1 MPPSDLPNDA
11 RQVMSAEKAAVS
23 RALNLV
29 EDRRPEAHA
38 HVTALLAAL
47 KDAPKAADGHRVGLT
62 GPPGVGKSTLTSA
75 LARALRQRDRTVG
88 VVAVDPSSIRSGG
101 SLLGDRARMSFDPS
115 DDGLFVRS
123 LATAGEV
130 GGLAYAA
137 NSAVRV
143 LAAAYDTVV
152 IETTGVGQSEIDI
165 VHVADT
171 VVLVIQPGSGDV
183 LQFLKAGIME
193 IPDILVVNKADQ
205 DELAQRAVADLHGA
219 LRTAHAAGI
228 GGGQDADWETPI
240 IATSATKGTGI
251 DALVDALDGHRQH
264 LDATLAE
271 RRARGD
277 VQWALDLFNRKHGE
291 HGVTTLGGVA
301 QLKARAEQDIEGGAT
316 PLGLCEHLSQEYV
329 VALRKTPRGTHE

>member
-1 MPPSDLPNDA
+1 MPPSDLANDA
-11 RQVMSAEKAAVS
+11 QGVMSADKAAVS

-38 HVTALLAAL
+38 RVTELLASL
-47 KDAPKAADGHRVGLT
+47 KDAPKAAGGHRVGLT

-75 LARALRQRDRTVG
+75 LARAVRRQGRTVG

-115 DDGLFVRS
+115 DGGLFVRS

-143 LAAAYDTVV
+143 LAAAYDMVV
-152 IETTGVGQSEIDI
+152 VETTGVGQSEIDI

-205 DELAQRAVADLHGA
+205 DELAKRAVSDLRSA
-219 LRTAHAAGI
+219 LQTAHAAGAT
-228 GGGQDADWETPI
+228 GGQDADWETPI
-240 IATSATKGTGI
+240 IATSATQGAGI
-251 DALVDALDGHRQH
+251 DELIDALDGHRQH
-264 LDATLAE
+264 LGTTLAA
-271 RRARGD
+271 RRRRGE
-277 VQWALDLFNRKHGE
+277 VQWALDLFSRKHGE
-291 HGVTTLGGVA
+291 HGVSTLGGTA
-301 QLKARAEQDIEGGAT
+301 LLKSRAERDLDGGET
-316 PLGLCEHLSQEYV
+316 PLSLCERLSREYV
-329 VALRKTPRGTHE
+329 AALGQTP

>member
-1 MPPSDLPNDA
+1 MPPSDLADDA
-11 RQVMSAEKAAVS
+11 THVMSADKAAVS

-29 EDRRPEAHA
+29 EDRRPESHA
-38 HVTALLAAL
+38 RVAELLAAL
-47 KDAPKAADGHRVGLT
+47 KDAPRAVGGHRVGLT

-75 LARALRQRDRTVG
+75 LARAVRERGRTVG

-115 DDGLFVRS
+115 DAGLFVRS

-143 LAAAYDTVV
+143 LAAAYDMVV
-152 IETTGVGQSEIDI
+152 VETTGVGQSEIDI

-193 IPDILVVNKADQ
+193 IPDILVVNKADH
-205 DELAQRAVADLHGA
+205 DDLAMRAVADLRGA
-219 LRTAHAAGI
+219 LRTAHAAGA
-228 GGGQDADWETPI
+228 GAGQDADWETPI

-251 DALVDALDGHRQH
+251 DELIDALDEHRRH
-264 LDATLAE
+264 LETSLVARRGRGEAE
-271 RRARGD
+271 
-277 VQWALDLFNRKHGE
+277 WALDLFSRKHGE
-291 HGVTTLGGVA
+291 HGVSTLGGA
-301 QLKARAEQDIEGGAT
+301 AELRARVERDLDGGET
-316 PLGLCEHLSQEYV
+316 PLSLCERLSREYV
-329 VALRKTPRGTHE
+329 AALGQTP

>member
-1 MPPSDLPNDA
+1 MPPNDPVDDAA
-11 RQVMSAEKAAVS
+11 RVLRADKAAVS

-29 EDRRPEAHA
+29 EDKRADAHERVA
-38 HVTALLAAL
+38 ALLASL
-47 KDAPKAADGHRVGLT
+47 KGAPKALGGHRVGLT

-75 LARALRQRDRTVG
+75 IARAVRGRGRTMG
-88 VVAVDPSSIRSGG
+88 VVAVDPSSIVSGG

-115 DDGLFVRS
+115 DEGLFVRS

-143 LAAAYDTVV
+143 LAAAYDVV
-152 IETTGVGQSEIDI
+152 MIETTGVGQSEIDI

-205 DELAQRAVADLHGA
+205 EELARRAVADLRGA
-219 LRTAHAAGI
+219 LRTAHAVGV
-228 GGGQDADWETPI
+228 GSGDDDAWETPI
-240 IATSATKGTGI
+240 IATSATEGTGI
-251 DALVDALDGHRQH
+251 EELIDALDAHRLH
-264 LDATLAE
+264 LEPTLAA
-271 RRARGD
+271 RRHRGD
-277 VQWALDLFNRKHGE
+277 VQWVLDLFMRKHGE
-291 HGVTTLGGVA
+291 HGVSTLHGLA
-301 QLKARAEQDIEGGAT
+301 ELTARAERELDDGQT
-316 PLGLCEHLSQEYV
+316 PLSLCERLSRDYV
-329 VALRKTPRGTHE
+329 ATLRQTS

>member
-1 MPPSDLPNDA
+1 MPPSDVADDA
-11 RQVMSAEKAAVS
+11 QQVMSANKAAVS

-29 EDRRPEAHA
+29 EDRRPESHA
-38 HVTALLAAL
+38 RVAELLAAL
-47 KDAPKAADGHRVGLT
+47 KDAPKSTDGHRVGLT

-75 LARALRQRDRTVG
+75 LARSLRRRGRTVG
-88 VVAVDPSSIRSGG
+88 VVAVDPSSVRSGG
-101 SLLGDRARMSFDPS
+101 SLLGDRARMSFDPT
-115 DDGLFVRS
+115 DNGLFVRS

-193 IPDILVVNKADQ
+193 IPDVLVVNKADQ
-205 DELAQRAVADLHGA
+205 EELARRAVADLNGA
-219 LRTAHAAGI
+219 LRTASAAGA
-228 GGGQDADWETPI
+228 GGGENRGWEPPI
-240 IATSATKGTGI
+240 VATSATTGTGI
-251 DALVDALDGHRQH
+251 DELIDALDAHRGH
-264 LDATLAE
+264 LATTLAA
-271 RRARGD
+271 RRRQGE
-277 VQWALDLFNRKHGE
+277 VQWALDLFSRKHGE
-291 HGVTTLGGVA
+291 HGVSTLGGISTIE
-301 QLKARAEQDIEGGAT
+301 ARAKRNLDGGET
-316 PLGLCEHLSQEYV
+316 PLSLCEQLSREYV
-329 VALRKTPRGTHE
+329 AALGQTA

>member
-1 MPPSDLPNDA
+1 MPPSELADDA
-11 RQVMSAEKAAVS
+11 QHVMAADKAAVS
-23 RALNLV
+23 SALNLV

-38 HVTALLAAL
+38 RVTALLAKL
-47 KDAPKAADGHRVGLT
+47 KDAPRAASGHRVGLT

-75 LARALRQRDRTVG
+75 LARAERERGRTVG

-101 SLLGDRARMSFDPS
+101 SLLGDRARMGFDPS

-143 LAAAYDTVV
+143 LAAAYDMVV

-171 VVLVIQPGSGDV
+171 VVLAIQPGSGDV

-193 IPDILVVNKADQ
+193 IPDILVVNKADHE
-205 DELAQRAVADLHGA
+205 ELAGRAVADLRGA
-219 LRTAHAAGI
+219 LRTAHSAGATE
-228 GGGQDADWETPI
+228 GQDADWETPI
-240 IATSATKGTGI
+240 IATSATKNSGIDELI
-251 DALVDALDGHRQH
+251 DALDAHRQH
-264 LDATLAE
+264 LGASLQA
-271 RRARGD
+271 RRRLGE
-277 VQWALDLFNRKHGE
+277 VRWVLDLFSRKHGE
-291 HGVTTLGGVA
+291 HGVATLGGPS
-301 QLKARAEQDIEGGAT
+301 LLDARAKRDLDGDET
-316 PLGLCEHLSQEYV
+316 PLSLCEQWSREYV
-329 VALRKTPRGTHE
+329 AALRNTR

>member
-1 MPPSDLPNDA
+1 MPLTDLASDA
-11 RQVMSAEKAAVS
+11 ERVMSADKAAVS

-29 EDRRPEAHA
+29 EDRRPDAHA
-38 HVTALLAAL
+38 RVTELLTRL
-47 KDAPKAADGHRVGLT
+47 KDAPKATRGHRVGLT

-75 LARALRQRDRTVG
+75 LARSVRRRNRTVG
-88 VVAVDPSSIRSGG
+88 VVAIDPSSVRSGG

-115 DDGLFVRS
+115 DAGLFVRS

-143 LAAAYDTVV
+143 LAAAYDLVV
-152 IETTGVGQSEIDI
+152 VETTGVGQSEIDI

-193 IPDILVVNKADQ
+193 IPDVLVVNKADHA
-205 DELAQRAVADLHGA
+205 ELARRAVADLRGA
-219 LRTAHAAGI
+219 LRSARAAGAST
-228 GGGQDADWETPI
+228 GHDMDWETPI

-251 DALVDALDGHRQH
+251 DELIDALETHRER
-264 LDATLAE
+264 LEPTLAA
-271 RRARGD
+271 RRRQGE
-277 VQWALDLFNRKHGE
+277 VQWALDLFSRRHGDF
-291 HGVTTLGGVA
+291 GFSTLGGKA
-301 QLKARAEQDIEGGAT
+301 QLKARANEALDAGET
-316 PLGLCEHLSQEYV
+316 PLGLCERLSREYV
-329 VALRKTPRGTHE
+329 AALRKTP

>member
-1 MPPSDLPNDA
+1 MPPSDLPDDA
-11 RQVMSAEKAAVS
+11 AQVLSADKAAVS

-29 EDRRPEAHA
+29 EDRRPEAQTA
-38 HVTALLAAL
+38 VTELLAAL
-47 KDAPKAADGHRVGLT
+47 KDAPKAAGGHRVGLT

-75 LARALRQRDRTVG
+75 LARSVRRGGRTVG
-88 VVAVDPSSIRSGG
+88 VVAIDPSSIRSGG

-115 DDGLFVRS
+115 DAGLFVRS

-143 LAAAYDTVV
+143 LAAAYDMVV

-171 VVLVIQPGSGDV
+171 VVLVVQPGSGDV

-205 DELAQRAVADLHGA
+205 DELAQRAIADLRGA
-219 LRTAHAAGI
+219 LQTAHAVGAAG
-228 GGGQDADWETPI
+228 GRDAGWEPPI

-251 DALVDALDGHRQH
+251 DDLIDALDEHRKH
-264 LDATLAE
+264 LEATLAT
-271 RRARGD
+271 RRRQGE
-277 VQWALDLFNRKHGE
+277 VQWALDLFTRKHGE
-291 HGVTTLGGVA
+291 HGVSTLGGAA
-301 QLKARAEQDIEGGAT
+301 QLQARAERDLDNGET
-316 PLGLCEHLSQEYV
+316 PLSLCEHLSREYV
-329 VALRKTPRGTHE
+329 AALGKTP

>member
-1 MPPSDLPNDA
+1 MPLSDLADDA
-11 RQVMSAEKAAVS
+11 QGVMSANKAAVS

-29 EDRRPEAHA
+29 EDRRPDAHA
-38 HVTALLAAL
+38 RVTELLARL
-47 KDAPKAADGHRVGLT
+47 KDAPKAGGGHRVGLT

-75 LARALRQRDRTVG
+75 LARAVRQRGRTVG

-115 DDGLFVRS
+115 DAGLFVRS

-143 LAAAYDTVV
+143 LAAAYDMVV

-171 VVLVIQPGSGDV
+171 VVLVIQPGSGDA

-205 DELAQRAVADLHGA
+205 DELAKRAIADLRGA
-219 LRTAHAAGI
+219 LQTAHAAGA
-228 GGGQDADWETPI
+228 GGGQDPVWETPI
-240 IATSATKGTGI
+240 IATSATTGSGIDELI
-251 DALVDALDGHRQH
+251 DALNRHRQH
-264 LDATLAE
+264 LDPTLAT
-271 RRARGD
+271 RRRRGE
-277 VQWALDLFNRKHGE
+277 VQWALDLFSRKHGE
-291 HGVTTLGGVA
+291 HGVSTLGGLA
-301 QLKARAEQDIEGGAT
+301 QLKARAERDINGDAT
-316 PLGLCEHLSQEYV
+316 PLSLCERLSREYV
-329 VALRKTPRGTHE
+329 AALGQIA

>member
-1 MPPSDLPNDA
+1 MPPSDLPDDA
-11 RQVMSAEKAAVS
+11 EQVMSADKAAVS

-29 EDRRPEAHA
+29 EDRRPESHA
-38 HVTALLAAL
+38 RVAELLAAL
-47 KDAPKAADGHRVGLT
+47 KDAPKAAGGHRVGLT

-75 LARALRQRDRTVG
+75 LARAVRQRGRTVG

-115 DDGLFVRS
+115 DAGLFVRS

-143 LAAAYDTVV
+143 LAAAYDVV
-152 IETTGVGQSEIDI
+152 VVETTGVGQSEIDI

-205 DELAQRAVADLHGA
+205 DELAKRAVADLRGA
-219 LRTAHAAGI
+219 LQTAHAAGASS
-228 GGGQDADWETPI
+228 GQDAGWETPI

-251 DALVDALDGHRQH
+251 EALIDALDGHRQH
-264 LDATLAE
+264 LETTLGARRGQGEAE
-271 RRARGD
+271 
-277 VQWALDLFNRKHGE
+277 WALDLFSRKHGE
-291 HGVTTLGGVA
+291 HGVSTLGGA
-301 QLKARAEQDIEGGAT
+301 AELKARVERELDGGET
-316 PLGLCEHLSQEYV
+316 PLSLCERLSREYV
-329 VALRKTPRGTHE
+329 AALGKTP